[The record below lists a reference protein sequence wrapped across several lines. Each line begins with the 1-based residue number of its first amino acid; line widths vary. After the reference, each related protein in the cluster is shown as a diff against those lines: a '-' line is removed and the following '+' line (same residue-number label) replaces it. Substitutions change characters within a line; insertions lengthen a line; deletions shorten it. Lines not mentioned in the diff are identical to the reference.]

1 MGDPSAKIRPEELD
15 LIESDSGVRLRLRV
29 KAGGRRNAILGV
41 HNGALKVSVTTAPEK
56 GKANKAVIALL
67 ARTLG
72 IPASSVEILSG
83 SAAPDKSIRI
93 ALQPDLFRQ
102 RLAGR

>member
-1 MGDPSAKIRPEELD
+1 MKIRPEELD
-15 LIESDSGVRLRLRV
+15 LIESDNGVRLKLRV

-41 HNGALKVSVTTAPEK
+41 HNGALKISVTTAPEK

-67 ARTLG
+67 AKTLD

-83 SAAPDKSIRI
+83 SASPDKSIRI
-93 ALQPDLFRQ
+93 ALQPKAFRQ